1 MQTPFDELDH
11 KIIDRL
17 FVDARS
23 SNREIAREFGL
34 TEGSIRARLKRLL
47 ESKSI
52 RVTAVTNAR
61 YLRNPV
67 LAYLWIEVDSTDEVS
82 GVARALAA
90 LREITFVATLL
101 GRSDILAMT
110 LVEGS
115 EDLASFLHTTVD
127 RIPGVR
133 RIQYTL
139 SHTFIKHDYRWCAI
153 VDKDAPATVDMDEPA
168 DDMTVEALE

>member
-1 MQTPFDELDH
+1 MQTPFDELDQ

-47 ESKSI
+47 EAKAI
-52 RVTAVTNAR
+52 RVTAVTNAK

-67 LAYLWIEVDSTDEVS
+67 LAYLWIEVDSTDEITF
-82 GVARALAA
+82 VAKSLAG
-90 LREITFVATLL
+90 LEEISFVATLL
-101 GRSDILAMT
+101 GRSDILAMM
-110 LVEGS
+110 LVQGS
-115 EDLASFLHTTVD
+115 EDLTSFLHTTVD

-139 SHTFIKHDYRWCAI
+139 SHTFIKHDYRWCTI
-153 VDKDAPATVDMDEPA
+153 VDP
-168 DDMTVEALE
+168 

>member
-1 MQTPFDELDH
+1 MQTPFDELDQ

>member
-1 MQTPFDELDH
+1 MQTPFDELDQ

-47 ESKSI
+47 EAKAI
-52 RVTAVTNAR
+52 RVTAVTNAK

-67 LAYLWIEVDSTDEVS
+67 LAYLWIEVDSTDEITF
-82 GVARALAA
+82 VAKSLAG
-90 LREITFVATLL
+90 LKEISFVATLL
-101 GRSDILAMT
+101 GRSDILAMM

-115 EDLASFLHTTVD
+115 EDLTSFLHTTVD

-139 SHTFIKHDYRWCAI
+139 SHTFIKHDYRWCTI
-153 VDKDAPATVDMDEPA
+153 VDSQ
-168 DDMTVEALE
+168 

>member
-1 MQTPFDELDH
+1 MLNEPFDELDQ
-11 KIIDRL
+11 KIITRL
-17 FVDARS
+17 FQDARS

-47 ESKSI
+47 EARAI
-52 RVTAVTNAR
+52 RVTAVTNAK

-67 LAYLWIEVDSTDEVS
+67 LAYLWIEVDSTDEIS
-82 GVARALAA
+82 DVARALAA
-90 LREITFVATLL
+90 LPEITFVATLL

-115 EDLASFLHTTVD
+115 EDLARFLHTTVD
-127 RIPGVR
+127 RIQGVR

-153 VDKDAPATVDMDEPA
+153 VDP
-168 DDMTVEALE
+168 

>member
-1 MQTPFDELDH
+1 MQPPFDELDQ

-47 ESKSI
+47 EAKAI
-52 RVTAVTNAR
+52 RVTAVTNVK
-61 YLRNPV
+61 YLRNPI
-67 LAYLWIEVDSTDEVS
+67 LAYLWIEVDSGDEIS
-82 GVARALAA
+82 AVAGELAC
-90 LREITFVATLL
+90 LKEIGFVATLL

-115 EDLASFLHTTVD
+115 EDLARFLHGTVD
-127 RIPGVR
+127 KIPGVR

-139 SHTFIKHDYRWCAI
+139 SHNFMKHDYRWCAI
-153 VDKDAPATVDMDEPA
+153 VDP
-168 DDMTVEALE
+168 